1 MIYDNIQ
8 RLCRER
14 GVSIWRLEQECG
26 IGNGVVGK
34 WAQKTSAPRID
45 SIAKVAEYFGVTVD
59 ELTKEA
65 KR

>member
-1 MIYDNIQ
+1 M
-8 RLCRER
+8 
-14 GVSIWRLEQECG
+14 SIWRLEQECG

-45 SIAKVAEYFGVTVD
+45 TIAKVAEYFGVTVD

-65 KR
+65 ER